1 MIMQRRM
8 QRFVQGITPGVTLAA
23 LLALAGLTG
32 WLGGGP
38 TMAGAQTGARVAFVD
53 VQQVLARSVA
63 GTAAREQ
70 LERDKAAMQKQ
81 LDGQR
86 AEIERL
92 RDELA
97 KKGQLLS
104 ADARREKQE
113 ALDRKERDAR
123 RLLDDL
129 QRELQKKEQELLAKV
144 LADVSGV
151 VQKLGK
157 ERGYTLI
164 VEKRGGAVIYGAA
177 EADLTNEIV
186 KVFDDESKKAKK

>member
-1 MIMQRRM
+1 MQRRT
-8 QRFVQGITPGVTLAA
+8 QRFVQGIAQGATLAV
-23 LLALAGLTG
+23 LLGVAGLTG
-32 WLGGGP
+32 WLIGP
-38 TMAGAQTGARVAFVD
+38 TGVAAQAPARVAFVD

-104 ADARREKQE
+104 TDARREKQE

-151 VQKLGK
+151 VQKIGK

-177 EADLTNEIV
+177 EADLTGEIV

>member
-1 MIMQRRM
+1 MQRRT
-8 QRFVQGITPGVTLAA
+8 QRFVQGIAQGATLAV
-23 LLALAGLTG
+23 LLGVAGLTG
-32 WLGGGP
+32 WLIGP
-38 TMAGAQTGARVAFVD
+38 TGVAAQATARVAFVD

-104 ADARREKQE
+104 TDARREKQE

-151 VQKLGK
+151 VQKIGK

-177 EADLTNEIV
+177 EADLTGEIV

>member
-1 MIMQRRM
+1 MIMQRRT
-8 QRFVQGITPGVTLAA
+8 QRFVQGIAQGTTLAA
-23 LLALAGLTG
+23 LLAVAGLTG
-32 WLGGGP
+32 WLVGP
-38 TMAGAQTGARVAFVD
+38 TGVAAQATARVAFVD

-104 ADARREKQE
+104 TDARREKQE

-151 VQKLGK
+151 VQKIGK

-177 EADLTNEIV
+177 EADLTGEIV

>member
-1 MIMQRRM
+1 MERT
-8 QRFVQGITPGVTLAA
+8 VQGATLAA
-23 LLALAGLTG
+23 LLGVAGLTG
-32 WLGGGP
+32 WLVSP
-38 TMAGAQTGARVAFVD
+38 TGVQAQATPPARVAFVD

-63 GTAAREQ
+63 GAAAREQ
-70 LERDKAAMQKQ
+70 LEREKAAMQKQ

-86 AEIERL
+86 VEIERL
-92 RDELA
+92 RDDLA
-97 KKGQLLS
+97 KKGQLLA
-104 ADARREKQE
+104 ADARRERQE

-123 RLLDDL
+123 RMLDDL

-151 VQKLGK
+151 VQRVGK

-177 EADLTNEIV
+177 EADLTSEIV
-186 KVFDDESKKAKK
+186 KAFDDESKKAKK